1 MQQLDLIAIGNRLK
15 SIRLKH
21 AVTQKE
27 LSEAANIHTITI
39 SRAENGTKKPTSEHL
54 DYFAKNYNYSRDWIL
69 TGQGKDQVKKTKFE
83 EQKDLHLKVIE
94 METELKEIRQM
105 MAQILAL
112 LDKG

>member
-21 AVTQKE
+21 VGTQKE
-27 LSEAANIHTITI
+27 LSEATNVHTITI
-39 SRAENGTKKPTSEHL
+39 SRAENGNKRPTAEHL

-69 TGQGKDQVKKTKFE
+69 TGRGKDQVKTTKGK

-94 METELKEIRQM
+94 METELKQIKALM
-105 MAQILAL
+105 NQIL
-112 LDKG
+112 DKLK